1 MPSVL
6 IVDDLPS
13 FHEMLDVVVQ
23 PVGFTTAFAT
33 DGVTALERYKKE
45 RFDLVLADFQ
55 MVPMD
60 GIALLREIKK
70 VDPNAVV
77 IIMTAHAAKSNAMAA
92 LKYGAFDFLQ
102 KPFKVDELIKALKRA
117 LEFRQVAASKP
128 DLPRAQVPGP
138 VQAAVAVSDSSEI
151 SNRVELLLTG
161 ESRKTKRIAQ
171 QIRKLLESKTPVL
184 VSGEV
189 GTGKKAVAEYVHAKG
204 PTAEGAFVRYDCAM
218 VSEEDFHAGL
228 IGPNGLGGSWIE
240 NIRDG
245 TLFLEHIHAMPAKVQ
260 RDFASVLRASGSSF
274 RLICSSTVDLEKLSE
289 QKKFNDE
296 LFFRMAAMPVVLPPL
311 RERAEDIPTLVKAI
325 AAMANNPHVSS
336 GRIEF
341 TSDAMNVMSRYYWPG
356 NFSELVMVVSRIA
369 SESET
374 RVITAEQLPLNL
386 HELKDY
392 PSLEEY
398 LRGQKQQYVARVLAA
413 CGGDRAKAAGVLGCD
428 ESEVG

>member
-92 LKYGAFDFLQ
+92 LKYGAFDFLE
-102 KPFKVDELIKALKRA
+102 KPFKVDELIKALRRA
-117 LEFRQVAASKP
+117 LEFRQVAAARP
-128 DLPRAQVPGP
+128 NLPKAQAQGP
-138 VQAAVAVSDSSEI
+138 VPQATAAPDETSAKL
-151 SNRVELLLTG
+151 ELLLTG

-171 QIRKLLESKTPVL
+171 QIRKLLDARTPVL

-189 GTGKKAVAEYVHAKG
+189 GTGKKAVAEYVHANG
-204 PTAEGAFVRYDCAM
+204 ASAEGAFVRYDCSL
-218 VSEEDFHAGL
+218 VGEEDFHAGL
-228 IGPNGLGGSWIE
+228 IGPNGLGGTWVESV
-240 NIRDG
+240 RGG
-245 TLFLEHIHAMPAKVQ
+245 TLFLEHIQAMPAKVQ
-260 RDFASVLRASGSSF
+260 RDFASVLRAAGSSF

-296 LFFRMAAMPVVLPPL
+296 LFFRVAAMPVALSPL
-311 RERAEDIPTLVKAI
+311 RERTEDIPALVKAI
-325 AAMANNPHVSS
+325 VATANNPHVPS

-341 TSDAMNVMSRYYWPG
+341 TSDAMAILTRYYWPG
-356 NFSELVMVVSRIA
+356 NFSELLMIVGRIA
-369 SESET
+369 SDSET
-374 RVITAEQLPLNL
+374 RVITAEQLPMNL
-386 HELKDY
+386 HDLKDY

-413 CGGDRAKAAGVLGCD
+413 CGGDREKAAEVLGCKA
-428 ESEVG
+428 SEVG

>member
-45 RFDLVLADFQ
+45 RFDLVIADFQ
-55 MVPMD
+55 MIPMN
-60 GIALLREIKK
+60 GIELLREIKK

-77 IIMTAHAAKSNAMAA
+77 IIMTAHAAKSNAMAS
-92 LKYGAFDFLQ
+92 LKYGAFDFLE
-102 KPFKVDELIKALKRA
+102 KPFKVDELIRALRRA
-117 LEFRQVAASKP
+117 LEFRQVSASKP
-128 DLPRAQVPGP
+128 NLPRVQAPGP
-138 VQAAVAVSDSSEI
+138 VHPAAPASAEI
-151 SNRVELLLTG
+151 SGQVELLLTG

-171 QIRKLLESKTPVL
+171 QIKKLLDAKTPVL
-184 VSGEV
+184 VTGEV

-204 PTAEGAFVRYDCAM
+204 PSAEGAFVRYDCAL
-218 VSEEDFHAGL
+218 VSEEDFHVGL
-228 IGPNGLGGSWIE
+228 IGPKGLGGKWIE
-240 NIRDG
+240 DIQGG
-245 TLFLEHIHAMPAKVQ
+245 TLFLEHIHAMPSKVQ
-260 RDFASVLRASGSSF
+260 RDFASVLRATGTTF

-296 LFFRMAAMPVVLPPL
+296 LFFRMAALPVVLPPL
-311 RERAEDIPTLVKAI
+311 RERAEDIPAIVKAI
-325 AAMANNPHVSS
+325 AATANNPHIPS

-341 TSDAMNVMSRYYWPG
+341 TSDAMGVLSGYYWPG
-356 NFSELVMVVSRIA
+356 NFSELQMVVERIA
-369 SESET
+369 TDSET

-386 HELKDY
+386 HELNDY

-398 LRGQKQQYVARVLAA
+398 LRGKKQQYVARVLAA
-413 CGGDRAKAAGVLGCD
+413 SGGDREKAAGVLGCAV
-428 ESEVG
+428 SELD

>member
-33 DGVTALERYKKE
+33 DGVNALERYKKE

-92 LKYGAFDFLQ
+92 LKYGAFDFLE
-102 KPFKVDELIKALKRA
+102 KPFKVDELIRALKRA

-138 VQAAVAVSDSSEI
+138 VQPAASVPSEVS
-151 SNRVELLLTG
+151 NKVELLLTG

-171 QIRKLLESKTPVL
+171 QIRKLLDSKTPVL

-204 PTAEGAFVRYDCAM
+204 PTAEGAFVRYDCAL

-228 IGPNGLGGSWIE
+228 IGSKGLGGSWIE
-240 NIRDG
+240 NIRGG
-245 TLFLEHIHAMPAKVQ
+245 TLFLEHIHAMPANVQ

-311 RERAEDIPTLVKAI
+311 RERAEDIPVLVKAI
-325 AAMANNPHVSS
+325 AATANNPHIPS

-341 TSDAMNVMSRYYWPG
+341 TSDAMSVMSRYYWPG
-356 NFSELVMVVSRIA
+356 NFSELLMVVGRIA
-369 SESET
+369 SESEM
-374 RVITAEQLPLNL
+374 RVITAEELPLNL

-392 PSLEEY
+392 PTLEEY

-413 CGGDRAKAAGVLGCD
+413 CGGDRAKAAEVLGCD